1 MAITE
6 VHILHHTHV
15 DVGYTDLQPVIWDK
29 HVQYLEQVLDYCRAS
44 DGHSDDAQFR
54 WVCEFTWP
62 MLQFFRT
69 RPERAAEMA
78 ERLRQG
84 RVELAGLFLDPTELM
99 DKRAYE
105 MALVPAQRLAAEHG
119 FDLTTVM
126 TTDVPGAGWSLPD
139 VMAQAGLPYLSVSP
153 NAMVSKPL
161 QIAERPFWW
170 VGPRGGR
177 ALVWHTDW
185 RKGWYGACHVLG
197 MPQGLEV
204 FGPRLLEYLRLLESE
219 GYPYQPLLLHYA
231 ADNYPPS
238 AEVAGLVQ
246 TWNDEVG
253 EPRLRLSTNR
263 TFFERLIELH
273 GDDFPTHQL
282 AWPDWWSE
290 GLGSAAYEAGLARET
305 HCRLRRI
312 EALQGKLGD
321 TRDLWPIWEDLL
333 LFDEHTW
340 GCSNM
345 GTAPHSYQSRASWVH
360 KARHIYL
367 AHDRAR
373 RLETELTLALAP
385 AAGTQQAEDFRDQTV
400 RAPAS
405 GPRRL
410 SLYNPLPTDFHGPI
424 SLAGMGADVTGLRLS
439 SGAAVGVQSSAAT
452 ALRPTQ
458 SYAAPTVPAHASIL
472 AEAEAG
478 TPEPNLSD
486 GPVSGRYRLQT
497 DFLSVECDAGGRL
510 LSLVDRVAEREMLDT
525 RAPWGFGEVIRETI
539 TSPEDRAAVWERGY
553 SFIPYAYRRSDA
565 NFAREGSLSHSRV
578 VRVESGPV
586 FDAVIV
592 ESELPYLRRIE
603 TELRVWRELP
613 WIEFEV
619 RLDKQ
624 AYENYEGV
632 YVAFPFK
639 LEGARAFV
647 HSCDAVF
654 EAEAQQLPGTCRD
667 YYAVQDYAALA
678 NDDAWAA
685 VCPVEAPLMQLGAL
699 TFGRWADHLRLDRA
713 CLYSW
718 LTNNFWYTNF
728 PGYQLGELTFRFAI
742 VTGSGALDHT
752 HVQHLAEA
760 TRVGVC
766 VAAVE

>member
-1 MAITE
+1 
-6 VHILHHTHV
+6 
-15 DVGYTDLQPVIWDK
+15 
-29 HVQYLEQVLDYCRAS
+29 
-44 DGHSDDAQFR
+44 
-54 WVCEFTWP
+54 
-62 MLQFFRT
+62 
-69 RPERAAEMA
+69 
-78 ERLRQG
+78 
-84 RVELAGLFLDPTELM
+84 
-99 DKRAYE
+99 
-105 MALVPAQRLAAEHG
+105 
-119 FDLTTVM
+119 
-126 TTDVPGAGWSLPD
+126 
-139 VMAQAGLPYLSVSP
+139 
-153 NAMVSKPL
+153 MVSKPL
-161 QIAERPFWW
+161 QIADRPFWW

-185 RKGWYGACHVLG
+185 RKGWYGAGHVLG
-197 MPQGLEV
+197 MPQGMEV
-204 FGPRLLEYLRLLESE
+204 LGPRLLEYLRLLESE

-238 AEVAGLVQ
+238 ASVADLVQ

-290 GLGSAAYEAGLARET
+290 GIGSAAYESALSRET

-312 EALQGKLGD
+312 EALQAKLGD

-345 GTAPHSYQSRASWVH
+345 GVAPHSYHSRASWVH

-373 RLETELTLALAP
+373 RLEAELAQALAP
-385 AAGTQQAEDFRDQTV
+385 VSGEQQAEDFRDQTV
-400 RAPAS
+400 REQVGSAS
-405 GPRRL
+405 RL
-410 SLYNPLPTDFHGPI
+410 SLFNPLAAEFHGSVELPG
-424 SLAGMGADVTGLRLS
+424 LKPADTKLRRA
-439 SGAAVGVQSSAAT
+439 SGEVLVQHSVPT
-452 ALRPTQ
+452 ALRPRR
-458 SYAAPTVPAHASIL
+458 SVAAL
-472 AEAEAG
+472 ALEPGEAESVAAVADLDVFG
-478 TPEPNLSD
+478 ATQVVFEETPAPGLKEPGLLDFEDNEFFE
-486 GPVSGRYRLQT
+486 LQF
-497 DFLSVECDAGGRL
+497 DENGRL
-510 LSLVDRVAEREMLDT
+510 FSLVDKSRDVQMLDA

-553 SFIPYAYRRSDA
+553 TELPYAYRRSDA
-565 NFAREGSLSHSRV
+565 NFAREGSLANSRV

-586 FDAVIV
+586 FDALIV
-592 ESELPYLRRIE
+592 ASELPYLRRIE
-603 TELRVWRELP
+603 TELRLWRELP
-613 WIEFEV
+613 WLEVEV

-639 LEGARAFV
+639 LEGARALV

-654 EAEAQQLPGTCRD
+654 EAQTQQLPGTCRD
-667 YYAVQDYAALA
+667 YYAVQDYAAMV
-678 NDDAWAA
+678 NDEGWAA
-685 VCPVEAPLMQLGAL
+685 VCPVEAPLMQLGAI

-728 PGYQLGELTFRFAI
+728 PGYQLGELTFRFA
-742 VTGSGALDHT
+742 VAVGGGEFDPE
-752 HVQHLAEA
+752 HVQRLADA
-760 TRVGVC
+760 TRVGLS
-766 VAAVE
+766 VAVVE